1 MLTNALRSNS
11 PLRFQRNILPTKRPQ
26 AVIRPIGGSAGV
38 SGRAALGAN
47 KVALRKAPLAA
58 PHPLVAITPGDSFRR
73 RMVRSTGM
81 TAEIVQETGGE
92 RIEYRFKAPV
102 HLLILFER
110 GVRREGET
118 AIAGLPSSSLRDLAR
133 KFVFV
138 PAGHEY
144 RDWRE
149 PSTPARMALFYFDP
163 DELPGFGNTG
173 AVALPPRVFF
183 EDPHLFA
190 TAQKLIG
197 LIEGPEPD
205 NSCYIEA
212 LGRVLAHELMRLDR
226 AGTPRKSA
234 VRGGLAGWQQRIV
247 TAYIEDHLADPISL
261 ADLADLVGLST
272 YHFCRAFKQS
282 FGMPPLRYHATRRID
297 RAKALLAKPAPSVT
311 KIGLM
316 VGFSETSS
324 FTAAFRKATGLTPTA
339 YHRGFA

>member
-1 MLTNALRSNS
+1 MAAAQAGDLSFLSTAQRPKQQGLSVMLTNALRSNS

-47 KVALRKAPLAA
+47 KVGLRKAPVAA

-118 AIAGLPSSSLRDLAR
+118 AIAGLPGSSLRDLAR

-149 PSTPARMALFYFDP
+149 PSARRSCRMAATHRHRLYRGSPGRSDIARGPCRARRPEHLPF
-163 DELPGFGNTG
+163 LPGLQAVFRYTAASLSREPAHRSRQG
-173 AVALPPRVFF
+173 AARQAGSVSDQDRL
-183 EDPHLFA
+183 
-190 TAQKLIG
+190 
-197 LIEGPEPD
+197 
-205 NSCYIEA
+205 N
-212 LGRVLAHELMRLDR
+212 GRLQRDEFLQRRLSQGDR
-226 AGTPRKSA
+226 A
-234 VRGGLAGWQQRIV
+234 
-247 TAYIEDHLADPISL
+247 HADR
-261 ADLADLVGLST
+261 LSPG
-272 YHFCRAFKQS
+272 S
-282 FGMPPLRYHATRRID
+282 G
-297 RAKALLAKPAPSVT
+297 
-311 KIGLM
+311 
-316 VGFSETSS
+316 
-324 FTAAFRKATGLTPTA
+324 
-339 YHRGFA
+339 

>member
-1 MLTNALRSNS
+1 MLTNAVRSNS
-11 PLRFQRNILPTKRPQ
+11 LLRFERNILPTKRPQ
-26 AVIRPIGGSAGV
+26 AVILPIGGSAEV
-38 SGRAALGAN
+38 SGRTALGAN
-47 KVALRKAPLAA
+47 KVGVRRAPLGA
-58 PHPLVAITPGDSFRR
+58 PHPLVAITPGDSSRR

-81 TAEIVQETGGE
+81 TAEIVQETGSE

-102 HLLILFER
+102 HLLVVFER

-118 AIAGLPSSSLRDLAR
+118 EVEGLPRSSLRDLAR

-144 RDWRE
+144 RDWHE
-149 PSTPARMALFYFDP
+149 ANTPARMAFFYFER
-163 DELPGFGNTG
+163 DELPGALDTG
-173 AVALPPRVFF
+173 ATALPPRLFF

-190 TAQKLIG
+190 TAQKLVG
-197 LIEGPEPD
+197 LIEGAEPD

-234 VRGGLAGWQQRIV
+234 VRGGLAGWQQRMV
-247 TAYIEDHLADPISL
+247 TAYIEDHLADPVSL
-261 ADLADLVGLST
+261 ADLAELVGLSP

-282 FGMPPLRYHATRRID
+282 FGIPPLRYHASRRID

-311 KIGLM
+311 KIGLT

-324 FTAAFRKATGLTPTA
+324 FTAAFRKATGLTPSA
-339 YHRGFA
+339 YHRGLA